1 MKEMKIKINKNKD
14 SNTNHK
20 SNNSKKKIKPIFYK
34 QTNFALFNF
43 VTLSQHIQT
52 PVTLVSHSHDI
63 SQLVLLD
70 HCNQYQQPTDDD
82 PYYI

>member
-1 MKEMKIKINKNKD
+1 MKERKRKIKIVTSIIKAI
-14 SNTNHK
+14 TV
-20 SNNSKKKIKPIFYK
+20 KKIKAIFYK
-34 QTNFALFNF
+34 QTNFALFVF

-52 PVTLVSHSHDI
+52 PVTLVSHSHNI
-63 SQLVLLD
+63 SQLVLLG